1 MSEGNGGLTMIKLY
15 SSASCTSCRKAKAW
29 LLEHEL
35 AFEER
40 NIISDPLTKT
50 EIKEILA
57 LTETG
62 TDEIISPR
70 SKVYQ
75 KLAIDFDEISLSEL
89 VTVIEENPG
98 ILRRPIMMDERRLQI
113 GYNED
118 EIHQF
123 IPREVRKLNSKQLTE
138 ILLYHDI
145 EKEYLV

>member
-1 MSEGNGGLTMIKLY
+1 MIKLY

-29 LLEHEL
+29 LLEQGL
-35 AFEER
+35 TFEER

-75 KLAIDFDEISLSEL
+75 KLDIDFDELSLSEL
-89 VTVIEENPG
+89 VAVIEENPS
-98 ILRRPIMMDERRLQI
+98 ILRRPILMDERRLQI

-123 IPREVRKLNSKQLTE
+123 IPREVRKVTSKKLTE
-138 ILLYHDI
+138 ILIYLDM
-145 EKEYLV
+145 EKESLD

>member
-1 MSEGNGGLTMIKLY
+1 MY

-29 LLEHEL
+29 LLEQGL
-35 AFEER
+35 TFEER

-75 KLAIDFDEISLSEL
+75 KLDIDFDELSLSEL
-89 VTVIEENPG
+89 VAVIEENPS
-98 ILRRPIMMDERRLQI
+98 ILRRPILMDERRLQI

-123 IPREVRKLNSKQLTE
+123 IPREVRKVTSKKLTE
-138 ILLYHDI
+138 ILIYLDM
-145 EKEYLV
+145 EKESLV

>member
-1 MSEGNGGLTMIKLY
+1 MT
-15 SSASCTSCRKAKAW
+15 
-29 LLEHEL
+29 
-35 AFEER
+35 FEER

-75 KLAIDFDEISLSEL
+75 KLDIDFDELSLSEL
-89 VTVIEENPG
+89 VAVIEENPS
-98 ILRRPIMMDERRLQI
+98 ILRRPILMDERRLQI

-123 IPREVRKLNSKQLTE
+123 IPREVRKVTSKKLTE
-138 ILLYHDI
+138 ILIYLDM
-145 EKEYLV
+145 EKESLV